1 MGHQALVIL
10 VLGVPFPAHGGA
22 EVEHVP
28 DEGSPDIVALG
39 DGLPV
44 VVVQIGL
51 LLLRVEPATGSGPD
65 IYLVRRT
72 VGRHVLADTGAA
84 TVLADAELVVR
95 EACVVVIHEGSEV
108 GHGVI
113 IPAEILVPGH
123 RVRGV
128 DERKLLVGRLDGHTP
143 GIQAVSDVI
152 EIAHDGIDPVVDLV
166 LEAPEADGRVVVVLD
181 DHLLKLESEVVFES
195 LGGHIAAHER
205 DFLPDDIAPLVRLA
219 EHEVSLRI
227 VGQAERIRTDL
238 VEEIKV
244 GQMVLLLEGGGEFR
258 PILMAA
264 YALQFQVLAVEEEAL
279 VGIHPEIAQA
289 DLFLDTVHF
298 LAVLLE
304 HGDCLVQVGILLAVP
319 QVRTVQSDETGGDA
333 VVDLGGLLLGHDLPG
348 RIFQPESDFAT
359 LVVTQGRD
367 VDLGAQFRTLL
378 VHQFLVDQHTVGAE
392 IERRDALRSGHLHPD
407 VPVQAAVDVEVTALG
422 CDVEL
427 RFVVADDSQAVRRTG
442 THIIGDL
449 EDEGVISPPVL
460 AHEAVVDQERGHH
473 PRTFEAQEYALA
485 LVRRRDLELFG
496 VGAIAAAVA
505 AAAHEI
511 SSIPG
516 VRQVDRLAG
525 IGVRA
530 APAVHPGHTGRRE
543 TPVFVQRD
551 DLACPGQVRGQEGG
565 RKGDQQK

>member
-1 MGHQALVIL
+1 M
-10 VLGVPFPAHGGA
+10 
-22 EVEHVP
+22 
-28 DEGSPDIVALG
+28 
-39 DGLPV
+39 
-44 VVVQIGL
+44 
-51 LLLRVEPATGSGPD
+51 
-65 IYLVRRT
+65 
-72 VGRHVLADTGAA
+72 
-84 TVLADAELVVR
+84 
-95 EACVVVIHEGSEV
+95 
-108 GHGVI
+108 
-113 IPAEILVPGH
+113 
-123 RVRGV
+123 
-128 DERKLLVGRLDGHTP
+128 
-143 GIQAVSDVI
+143 
-152 EIAHDGIDPVVDLV
+152 
-166 LEAPEADGRVVVVLD
+166 
-181 DHLLKLESEVVFES
+181 
-195 LGGHIAAHER
+195 
-205 DFLPDDIAPLVRLA
+205 
-219 EHEVSLRI
+219 
-227 VGQAERIRTDL
+227 
-238 VEEIKV
+238 
-244 GQMVLLLEGGGEFR
+244 
-258 PILMAA
+258 
-264 YALQFQVLAVEEEAL
+264 
-279 VGIHPEIAQA
+279 
-289 DLFLDTVHF
+289 
-298 LAVLLE
+298 
-304 HGDCLVQVGILLAVP
+304 
-319 QVRTVQSDETGGDA
+319 
-333 VVDLGGLLLGHDLPG
+333 DLG
-348 RIFQPESDFAT
+348 T
-359 LVVTQGRD
+359 
-367 VDLGAQFRTLL
+367 QFRTLL

-407 VPVQAAVDVEVTALG
+407 VPVQAAVDVEVAALG

-565 RKGDQQK
+565 RKGDEQYCFFHIGKQLVDAGLLLLIRDGIMPVRPDGTVGVVTVITEVLPHHVAGIGINGGLRHRQVEVVLVHVVDDSQTS